1 VFTKTPKQPMKRKLL
16 LFIALLA
23 FTFQVYAQKQLTIED
38 AFSPALNPKNLRGIQ
53 WMGSSNKL
61 AWYESKGTEDFM
73 ITCKASDSR
82 KDTVLRAAELQNDFK
97 RFPLLT
103 WIDDSQFYYTHKGN
117 VYLYNLKQKAQTV
130 ANVFDEK
137 AENIEIHPKTLNVA
151 FTKGNNLFVSINKA
165 EYAITEDTK
174 PGVVNGVAVH
184 RNEFGIK
191 KGIFWSEEGNY
202 LAWYRMDESMV
213 TDYPLVDL
221 DSLPAKARM
230 IKYPMA
236 GQKSHIVKV
245 GVFNVKSKKSVFLST
260 GEPQDQYLT
269 NIGFTPDAT
278 SITVAIVNRAQ
289 NHMKLN
295 IYDSENGQFLKT
307 LIDEK
312 DAKYVEPEHPALF
325 LGKKGNEFV
334 WQSEREGTNQ
344 LYLYNIKGEL
354 IYKITESS
362 STITDV
368 YGANKSGSKVYYQ
381 LATNDGLD
389 REIYEVNVKSGK
401 SKALSSGMG
410 TVNATFSDS
419 KEYFLA
425 NFSSPI
431 VPRILSV
438 IDNAGIEKQELF
450 QSENPLVNYYMPRAE
465 IIKLRA
471 NDSTVLNA
479 RVIKPLNFDPAKTYP
494 VIVYV
499 YGGPHAQMVTNN
511 WLTGANLWMNYMASE
526 GYVMFTIDN
535 RGSSGRGQ
543 AFESVTHRK
552 LGTVELEDQLVG
564 VEWLAT
570 RPWVNTS
577 RIGVHGWSFGG
588 FMTTTMLTKA
598 PGAYKIGVAGGPV
611 MDWKMY
617 EIMYTERYMDTP
629 EENPDGYATANLL
642 NQAKNLN
649 KKLMLIHG
657 TADDVVVWQ
666 HSQAFVKKCVD
677 EGKLVDY
684 MIYPGHAHNVVG
696 KDRLHLYKTITR
708 YFKENL

>member
-1 VFTKTPKQPMKRKLL
+1 
-16 LFIALLA
+16 
-23 FTFQVYAQKQLTIED
+23 
-38 AFSPALNPKNLRGIQ
+38 
-53 WMGSSNKL
+53 
-61 AWYESKGTEDFM
+61 
-73 ITCKASDSR
+73 
-82 KDTVLRAAELQNDFK
+82 
-97 RFPLLT
+97 
-103 WIDDSQFYYTHKGN
+103 
-117 VYLYNLKQKAQTV
+117 
-130 ANVFDEK
+130 
-137 AENIEIHPKTLNVA
+137 
-151 FTKGNNLFVSINKA
+151 
-165 EYAITEDTK
+165 
-174 PGVVNGVAVH
+174 
-184 RNEFGIK
+184 
-191 KGIFWSEEGNY
+191 
-202 LAWYRMDESMV
+202 
-213 TDYPLVDL
+213 
-221 DSLPAKARM
+221 
-230 IKYPMA
+230 
-236 GQKSHIVKV
+236 
-245 GVFNVKSKKSVFLST
+245 
-260 GEPQDQYLT
+260 
-269 NIGFTPDAT
+269 
-278 SITVAIVNRAQ
+278 
-289 NHMKLN
+289 
-295 IYDSENGQFLKT
+295 
-307 LIDEK
+307 
-312 DAKYVEPEHPALF
+312 
-325 LGKKGNEFV
+325 
-334 WQSEREGTNQ
+334 
-344 LYLYNIKGEL
+344 
-354 IYKITESS
+354 
-362 STITDV
+362 
-368 YGANKSGSKVYYQ
+368 
-381 LATNDGLD
+381 
-389 REIYEVNVKSGK
+389 
-401 SKALSSGMG
+401 
-410 TVNATFSDS
+410 
-419 KEYFLA
+419 
-425 NFSSPI
+425 
-431 VPRILSV
+431 
-438 IDNAGIEKQELF
+438 
-450 QSENPLVNYYMPRAE
+450 MPRTE